1 MAGKSGEA
9 MIHRYEFH
17 AANERTYLAWIRT
30 SLSIAA
36 FGFIVDKFN
45 LWANTTLDSTP
56 IHEGFIFDH
65 AGLSMLIVSLI
76 VLLGSTIRFLAT
88 SKRIDSDQEFPW
100 RYDASDM
107 LLGVSLVA
115 IALVAIILM
124 IHVAAD

>member
-1 MAGKSGEA
+1 
-9 MIHRYEFH
+9 MIHHYEFH

-45 LWANTTLDSTP
+45 LWANSTVTSVP
-56 IHEGFIFDH
+56 VHSGFVFDH

-88 SKRIDSDQEFPW
+88 SKRIDSDEEFPW
-100 RYDASDM
+100 RYDMSDM
-107 LLGVSLVA
+107 LLGVSLIA

>member
-1 MAGKSGEA
+1 
-9 MIHRYEFH
+9 MIHHFEFH

-45 LWANTTLDSTP
+45 LWANAVLDAAPVRT
-56 IHEGFIFDH
+56 GFIFDQ
-65 AGLSMLIVSLI
+65 AGLSMLVVSLI
-76 VLLGSTIRFLAT
+76 VLVGSTIRFVVT
-88 SKRIDSDQEFPW
+88 SKRIDSEQELPW
-100 RYDASDM
+100 RYDASDL

-115 IALVAIILM
+115 VALVAIVLM